1 MAKVPPQR
9 LSTPDTEPVRS
20 SSAARV
26 AAQLFSCPWSCE
38 RVPQL
43 SRGHFPQKESPAMEL
58 MLMGHDILYLPPR
71 ATPWDDN
78 QGIGLVTFFR

>member
-1 MAKVPPQR
+1 MR
-9 LSTPDTEPVRS
+9 IL
-20 SSAARV
+20 SAARG

-43 SRGHFPQKESPAMEL
+43 SRGHFPQKESPTMAL
-58 MLMGHDILYLPPR
+58 MPMDHDILYLPPR

>member
-1 MAKVPPQR
+1 
-9 LSTPDTEPVRS
+9 VRIL
-20 SSAARV
+20 SAARG

-43 SRGHFPQKESPAMEL
+43 SRGHFPQKESPTMAL
-58 MLMGHDILYLPPR
+58 MPMGHDIKKESPTMALMPMGHDILYLPPR